1 MSSAHVRPVRGRAR
15 RHRHLPSAHTGSA
28 TVVGFVSGFLHPIG
42 GLDHVLAMVAV
53 GMLAA
58 LIGGRALWLVPA
70 SFLGAMVIGS
80 ALGLPAVRRVGI
92 VASVVVLGAVVAL
105 APGMP
110 VTVAMAL
117 AAAFGMFHG
126 HAHGAEMPAAASA
139 VLYGLGFVTATA
151 APAPHRRGRR
161 SRVGAARRGRAAPR
175 RRRRRRGP
183 RPRSPRP
190 DTLSSFRG
198 LAGRARNPRR
208 GARVKASRSRPPRA
222 DDRHEAV
229 KRDADGSR
237 PSPQAHLRRDLL
249 GHGCLAAL
257 SGVACYAAKGPEAF
271 FASFKTD
278 LELLGLIVPR
288 LGAALLIAA
297 SIQVLLPR
305 DKVARWLG
313 DRAGLKGILL
323 ATGAGMVTPGGR

>member
-1 MSSAHVRPVRGRAR
+1 MSVQFTRLAAATATMALVAGPAA
-15 RHRHLPSAHTGSA
+15 AHTGSA

-80 ALGLPAVRRVGI
+80 ALGFSLPFVELGI

-151 APAPHRRGRR
+151 ILHLIG
-161 SRVGAARRGRAAPR
+161 VGAGVASERLAQGAGRVALRLGGGAVAA
-175 RRRRRRGP
+175 
-183 RPRSPRP
+183 
-190 DTLSSFRG
+190 LG
-198 LAGRARNPRR
+198 LA
-208 GARVKASRSRPPRA
+208 
-222 DDRHEAV
+222 
-229 KRDADGSR
+229 
-237 PSPQAHLRRDLL
+237 LL
-249 GHGCLAAL
+249 
-257 SGVACYAAKGPEAF
+257 V
-271 FASFKTD
+271 
-278 LELLGLIVPR
+278 V
-288 LGAALLIAA
+288 
-297 SIQVLLPR
+297 
-305 DKVARWLG
+305 
-313 DRAGLKGILL
+313 
-323 ATGAGMVTPGGR
+323 